1 MAWSQREAREA
12 ATLGHVVP
20 SFGELVC
27 MIPSDA
33 QHPAGA
39 GRVLPFLCYSCSVPR
54 CSSAVQHILLGGRKL
69 RSLAFSLGF
78 RRFRLWCLQDQCRPS
93 RWLSCEHVKQFTGT
107 LPCASHLW
115 SFSKGIWLLGAVWMV
130 RGLCSEPCTQG
141 GNLGKKKGEC
151 AEQASAAHRV
161 WFRLCQSCRDSKGS
175 SGERAQGKLWVE
187 LTIYSEHQWSLELG
201 SQ

>member
-20 SFGELVC
+20 SFGEPVC

-141 GNLGKKKGEC
+141 GNLGKKKENVLSKHLQHTGFGSDFASP
-151 AEQASAAHRV
+151 AEIQ
-161 WFRLCQSCRDSKGS
+161 RDPLVRGL
-175 SGERAQGKLWVE
+175 RANFGWN
-187 LTIYSEHQWSLELG
+187 
-201 SQ
+201 